1 MVRRNQRQLLNPR
14 LESVNVFLQLFENL
28 LQKEDRPN
36 KSFGQGVF
44 TQKERNRGIPLTSEK
59 NDV

>member
-14 LESVNVFLQLFENL
+14 LESVNVFPQLFENL
-28 LQKEDRPN
+28 LQKEDRPSKN
-36 KSFGQGVF
+36 FGQGVF
-44 TQKERNRGIPLTSEK
+44 TQKERNSGMPLTSEK